1 MFYCD
6 NYSEQHRPKD
16 LQCNNNIFGFS
27 YAKTHNSVIIIAAFS
42 VVTVCLKQV
51 FFSTS
56 AFSKSLYFSLAA
68 RHISLC
74 LPLKLDRRKNANK
87 RIHLTVKLSTFP
99 KPNSLPSHHFSLNV
113 PKYFF
118 VGRGRCEGGSMHIM
132 V

>member
-1 MFYCD
+1 MFYCHSH
-6 NYSEQHRPKD
+6 SEQHRPKD

-51 FFSTS
+51 FFQP
-56 AFSKSLYFSLAA
+56 APFPNPY
-68 RHISLC
+68 ISHWQPGILV
-74 LPLKLDRRKNANK
+74 LKLDRRKNANK
-87 RIHLTVKLSTFP
+87 RIHSTVKLSTFP

-118 VGRGRCEGGSMHIM
+118 VGRGSCEGGSMHIM